1 METPE
6 FVVSWS
12 EVTVAWVPEL
22 LTGIRCLGQIWQSG
36 RLYPEP

>member
-12 EVTVAWVPEL
+12 EVTVAWGPEL
-22 LTGIRCLGQIWQSG
+22 LTGIRCLGQTWQSG
-36 RLYPEP
+36 LLGP

>member
-12 EVTVAWVPEL
+12 EVTVAWGPEL
-22 LTGIRCLGQIWQSG
+22 LTREHQMSWADLAVWKTV
-36 RLYPEP
+36 P